1 MDAVAPDCE
10 PIAAAEG
17 YWSQSRQPL
26 ASLMFA
32 VPLLLVYEIGVI
44 VLGPYAV
51 RNGAD
56 AWLRL
61 FLDRVGFGQYFLL
74 PVLTIGILLAWHHT
88 THQPWRVPGTVFYGM
103 AAESV
108 LGAVT
113 LRMLLQL
120 QSGLMQV
127 ATEPAVPV
135 TPAAT
140 GMQWL
145 FQSVRTAVGFLGA
158 GIYEELL
165 FRLIV
170 LSVLILVL
178 RAVGLPAWAGTL
190 IAVLASSVLF
200 SAAHYVGGREP
211 LAWFSFLFRF
221 IAGIFF
227 ALLFLYRG
235 FGITAA
241 AHAGYNILVGIV

>member
-1 MDAVAPDCE
+1 MGAVVSARE
-10 PIAAAEG
+10 PVAEAEG
-17 YWSQSRQPL
+17 YWLQSRQPL
-26 ASLMFA
+26 ASLMFV
-32 VPLLLVYEIGVI
+32 VPLLLVYEIGVV

-61 FLDRVGFGQYFLL
+61 FLDSLGFGQYFLL
-74 PVLTIGILLAWHHT
+74 PLLTLGILLACHYT
-88 THQPWRVPGTVFYGM
+88 TRQPWHVHGSVFYGM

-108 LGAVT
+108 LGAVA
-113 LRMLLQL
+113 LRSLLHL
-120 QSGLMQV
+120 QAELMQV
-127 ATEPAVPV
+127 TTEPGMQAQ
-135 TPAAT
+135 PALS

-145 FQSVRTAVGFLGA
+145 FEIVRTRVGYVGA

-165 FRLIV
+165 FRLIL
-170 LSVLILVL
+170 LSLLILVL
-178 RAVGLPAWAGTL
+178 RAVGLPAWIGTL
-190 IAVLASSVLF
+190 IAVLASSLLF

-211 LAWFSFLFRF
+211 LVWFTFLFRF
-221 IAGIFF
+221 VAGVFF

>member
-1 MDAVAPDCE
+1 MAEVALNSE
-10 PIAAAEG
+10 PIVAAES
-17 YWSQSRQPL
+17 YWLQSRQPL

-74 PVLTIGILLAWHHT
+74 PALTVGILAAWHHT
-88 THQPWRVPGTVFYGM
+88 MHQPWRVHGTVFYGM

-108 LGAVT
+108 LGAVG
-113 LRMLLQL
+113 LRALLQL
-120 QSGLMQV
+120 QSILMQTAV
-127 ATEPAVPV
+127 EPAVQ
-135 TPAAT
+135 AGQAN
-140 GMQWL
+140 GAMQWV
-145 FQSVRTAVGFLGA
+145 FQIIRTRVGYLGA

-170 LSVLILVL
+170 LSLLILIL
-178 RAVGLPAWAGTL
+178 RSLRLPTWAGMV
-190 IAVLASSVLF
+190 IAVLASSLLF

-211 LAWFSFLFRF
+211 LVWFSFLFRF
-221 IAGIFF
+221 IAGVFF

-235 FGITAA
+235 FGITAG